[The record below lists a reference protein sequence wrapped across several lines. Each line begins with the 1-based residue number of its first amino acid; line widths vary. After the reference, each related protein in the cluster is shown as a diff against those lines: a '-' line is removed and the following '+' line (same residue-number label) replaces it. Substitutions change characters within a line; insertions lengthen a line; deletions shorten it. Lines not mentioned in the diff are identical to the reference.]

1 MIKRD
6 NNMEIVIEFVVLDI
20 FKSSEFYTKYL
31 GFTIEL
37 TEYDP
42 ISWMQLRNG
51 NTIIMLVTYDY
62 TKKDIIGFKKNTKS
76 TNLYKF
82 CYDSLDKVKELYNI
96 LKKDNKK
103 FFLDYRKADYRYE
116 FGVYDEDD
124 NMILVTK
131 LTDY

>member
-1 MIKRD
+1 MD
-6 NNMEIVIEFVVLDI
+6 IVIEFVVKDI

-31 GFTIEL
+31 GFNIEF
-37 TEYDP
+37 TEYEP
-42 ISWMQLRNG
+42 TSWMQLRNG

-62 TKKDIIGFKKNTKS
+62 AKKDIPNLKDFSLS

-82 CYDSLDKVKELYNI
+82 RYDTLDKVKEIYES
-96 LKKDNKK
+96 LKNDDKK
-103 FFLDYRKADYRYE
+103 IFLDLRKSDYRYE

-131 LTDY
+131 VTDD